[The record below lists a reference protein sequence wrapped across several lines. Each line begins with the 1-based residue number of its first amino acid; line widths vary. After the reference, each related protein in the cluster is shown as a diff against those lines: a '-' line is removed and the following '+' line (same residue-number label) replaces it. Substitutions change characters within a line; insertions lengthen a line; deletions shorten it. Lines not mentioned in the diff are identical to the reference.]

1 MTVLSCDSC
10 HCYFSRKPSQIGLAK
25 RHFCS
30 TYCQYKASRKGSFVR
45 CLQCSKKVYKS
56 LNNLKR
62 SKSKK
67 HFCSVLCSNIWHGK
81 EFSRE
86 KHPNWKGGEF
96 SYKDALKR
104 HDVLKQCV
112 LCGKSDQRILAV
124 HHVDRNRKNNKLE
137 NLMWLCHNCHFLVH
151 HYKREGL
158 KIMKS

>member
-1 MTVLSCDSC
+1 MIRATVIFPES
-10 HCYFSRKPSQIGLAK
+10 HRKLGSQKGISARLIVNIKQVEKEVLLDVSSAV
-25 RHFCS
+25 
-30 TYCQYKASRKGSFVR
+30 RKYIN
-45 CLQCSKKVYKS
+45 LLIISKDR
-56 LNNLKR
+56 R